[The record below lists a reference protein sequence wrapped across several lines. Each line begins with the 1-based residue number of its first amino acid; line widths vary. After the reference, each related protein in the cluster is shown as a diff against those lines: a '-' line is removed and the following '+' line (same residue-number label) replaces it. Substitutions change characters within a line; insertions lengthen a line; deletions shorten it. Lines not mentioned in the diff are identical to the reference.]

1 MMATKKMRVTTTRKG
16 AKKMAETLTAP
27 TTSATSAEEL
37 WNALYYWVRSVLPQ
51 KIKVVESHQDMPTP
65 KGCFITISYA
75 GNWHLAGTTASRMV
89 VGRPDLP
96 SPRLFTYR
104 GTIELRE
111 VEGDGE
117 NLMKLVESLENPEI
131 QAIFEVAG
139 ISVLRT
145 DGPTAMPA
153 LQQAQWR
160 RESMLTLEMAWAR
173 AYEGSTLTIESVEIT
188 QEEITGTIDENGDA
202 LVNEVH
208 EVLAAKNI
216 VNEFTVA
223 T

>member
-1 MMATKKMRVTTTRKG
+1 
-16 AKKMAETLTAP
+16 MAETLTAP

-37 WNALYYWVRSVLPQ
+37 WNALYYWVRSVLPK
-51 KIKVVESHQDMPTP
+51 KIKEEESHQDMPTP

-75 GNWHLAGTTASRMV
+75 GNWHFAGTTASRMV

-131 QAIFEVAG
+131 QAIFEIAG

-160 RESMLTLEMAWAR
+160 RESLLTLEMSWAR
-173 AYEGSTLTIESVEIT
+173 AYEGSTLTIESVEIS
-188 QEEITGTIDENGDA
+188 QVEITGTIDENDDA

-208 EVLAAKNI
+208 EILAAKNI

>member
-1 MMATKKMRVTTTRKG
+1 
-16 AKKMAETLTAP
+16 MAETLTAP

-37 WNALYYWVRSVLPQ
+37 WNALYYWVRSVLPK
-51 KIKVVESHQDMPTP
+51 KIKVEESHQDMPTP
-65 KGCFITISYA
+65 KGCFISINYA

-89 VGRPDLP
+89 ADRPDLP

-104 GTIELRE
+104 GSVELRE

-131 QAIFEVAG
+131 QAIFEIAG

-160 RESMLTLEMAWAR
+160 RESLLTLEISWAR
-173 AYEGSTLTIESVEIT
+173 AYEGSTLTIESVEIS

>member
-1 MMATKKMRVTTTRKG
+1 
-16 AKKMAETLTAP
+16 MAETLTAP
-27 TTSATSAEEL
+27 TTSASTAEEL
-37 WNALYYWVRSVLPQ
+37 WNALCYWVRSVLPK
-51 KIKVVESHQDMPTP
+51 KIKVVESHQDMATP
-65 KGCFITISYA
+65 KGCFISINYA

-117 NLMKLVESLENPEI
+117 NLMKLVESLEDPKI

-160 RESMLTLEMAWAR
+160 RESLLTLEMSWAR
-173 AYEGSTLTIESVEIT
+173 AYEGSTLTIESVEIS

>member
-1 MMATKKMRVTTTRKG
+1 MMATKKMRVTTTMKG

-27 TTSATSAEEL
+27 TNSATSAEEL

-75 GNWHLAGTTASRMV
+75 GNWHFAGTTASRMV
-89 VGRPDLP
+89 VSRPDLP

-117 NLMKLVESLENPEI
+117 NLMKLMESLENPEI
-131 QAIFEVAG
+131 QDIFETAG

-160 RESMLTLEMAWAR
+160 RESMLTLEMSWAR
-173 AYEGSTLTIESVEIT
+173 AYEGSTLTIESVEISQVKT
-188 QEEITGTIDENGDA
+188 FGTIDDEENLVVDA
-202 LVNEVH
+202 QQ
-208 EVLAAKNI
+208 NI
-216 VNEFTVA
+216 VQSEELFNEFTVA

>member
-1 MMATKKMRVTTTRKG
+1 
-16 AKKMAETLTAP
+16 MAETLTAP
-27 TTSATSAEEL
+27 TTSATTAEEL

-75 GNWHLAGTTASRMV
+75 GNWHFAGTTASRMV

-131 QAIFEVAG
+131 QAIFETSG

-160 RESMLTLEMAWAR
+160 RESKLTLEMAWAR

-188 QEEITGTIDENGDA
+188 QESRQP
-202 LVNEVH
+202 LVNE
-208 EVLAAKNI
+208 ESEFLANDEEEILAAHQAL
-216 VNEFTVA
+216 NEFTVA

>member
-1 MMATKKMRVTTTRKG
+1 
-16 AKKMAETLTAP
+16 MAETLTAP
-27 TTSATSAEEL
+27 TTSATNAEEL
-37 WNALYYWVRSVLPQ
+37 WNALYYWVRSVLPK
-51 KIKVVESHQDMPTP
+51 KIKVEESHQDMPTP

-75 GNWHLAGTTASRMV
+75 GNWHFAGTTASRMI

-131 QAIFEVAG
+131 QAIFETAG

-188 QEEITGTIDENGDA
+188 QESQQP
-202 LVNEVH
+202 LVNE
-208 EVLAAKNI
+208 ESEFLANEEEEILAAHQAL
-216 VNEFTVA
+216 NEFTVA

>member
-1 MMATKKMRVTTTRKG
+1 
-16 AKKMAETLTAP
+16 MAETLTAP
-27 TTSATSAEEL
+27 TTSAASAEEL
-37 WNALYYWVRSVLPQ
+37 WNALYYWVRSVLPK
-51 KIKVVESHQDMPTP
+51 KIKVEESHQDMPTP

-75 GNWHLAGTTASRMV
+75 GNWHFAGTTASRMV

-117 NLMKLVESLENPEI
+117 NLMKLVESMENPEI
-131 QAIFEVAG
+131 QAIFETAG

-145 DGPTAMPA
+145 DGPTAMPS

-173 AYEGSTLTIESVEIT
+173 AYEGSPLTIKSVEIT

>member
-1 MMATKKMRVTTTRKG
+1 MKARTKRKARKKG
-16 AKKMAETLTAP
+16 AKMAETLTAP
-27 TTSATSAEEL
+27 TTSATTAEEL

-75 GNWHLAGTTASRMV
+75 GNWHFAGTTASRIV

-131 QAIFEVAG
+131 QAIFETAG

-160 RESMLTLEMAWAR
+160 RESMLSLEMAWAR
-173 AYEGSTLTIESVEIT
+173 AYEGSSLTIESVEIT
-188 QEEITGTIDENGDA
+188 QESRQP
-202 LVNEVH
+202 LVNE
-208 EVLAAKNI
+208 ESEFLANEEDEILAAHQAL
-216 VNEFTVA
+216 NEFTVA

>member
-1 MMATKKMRVTTTRKG
+1 MMATKKMRVTTTMKG

-37 WNALYYWVRSVLPQ
+37 WNALYYWVRSVLPK
-51 KIKVVESHQDMPTP
+51 KIKVEESHQDMPTP

-75 GNWHLAGTTASRMV
+75 GNWHFAGTTASRMV

-104 GTIELRE
+104 GSVELRE

-117 NLMKLVESLENPEI
+117 NLMKLVESLEAPDI

-160 RESMLTLEMAWAR
+160 RESMLTLEMSWAR
-173 AYEGSTLTIESVEIT
+173 AYEGSTLTIESVEISQVKT
-188 QEEITGTIDENGDA
+188 FGTIDDEENLVVDA
-202 LVNEVH
+202 QQ
-208 EVLAAKNI
+208 NI
-216 VNEFTVA
+216 VQSEELFNEFTVA

>member
-1 MMATKKMRVTTTRKG
+1 
-16 AKKMAETLTAP
+16 MAETLTAP
-27 TTSATSAEEL
+27 TTSATTAEEL
-37 WNALYYWVRSVLPQ
+37 WNALYYWVRSVLPK
-51 KIKVVESHQDMPTP
+51 KIKVEESHQDMPTP

-75 GNWHLAGTTASRMV
+75 GNWHFAGTTASRMV
-89 VGRPDLP
+89 AGCPDLP

-104 GTIELRE
+104 GSIEIRE

-131 QAIFEVAG
+131 QAIFETAG

-173 AYEGSTLTIESVEIT
+173 AYEGSSLTIESVEIT
-188 QEEITGTIDENGDA
+188 QESRQP
-202 LVNEVH
+202 LVNE
-208 EVLAAKNI
+208 ESEFLANEEEEILAAHQAL
-216 VNEFTVA
+216 NEFTVA

>member
-1 MMATKKMRVTTTRKG
+1 MRVTTTRKG

-37 WNALYYWVRSVLPQ
+37 WNALYYWVRSVIPQ

-75 GNWHLAGTTASRMV
+75 GNWHFAGTSASRMV

-104 GTIELRE
+104 GAIELRE

-131 QAIFEVAG
+131 QAIFETSG

-173 AYEGSTLTIESVEIT
+173 AYEGSTLTIESVEIS